1 MRAIPQQFQIISIFF
16 VTLKTFL
23 RSIGAQTLRSLERKL
38 REVGRRKK
46 IGNILVYFI
55 FLLRPWTDTLGKW
68 YITFLDLLFF
78 GLELGLPQIKSLAP
92 SGTLPRPGSKLSLLK
107 NEMRNIC
114 LTDNQKKSY
123 HTQWRAYYYTKENIK
138 NVQLVQCR

>member
-1 MRAIPQQFQIISIFF
+1 M
-16 VTLKTFL
+16 
-23 RSIGAQTLRSLERKL
+23 
-38 REVGRRKK
+38 GRRKK

-68 YITFLDLLFF
+68 YITFLDLLLF
-78 GLELGLPQIKSLAP
+78 GLESGLPQIKSLVP
-92 SGTLPRPGSKLSLLK
+92 SGTLPRSGSKLSLLK

-138 NVQLVQCR
+138 NVFNLCDADSTLQTCFLVLRTQPQIRTVFSIHFIVSC